1 MKTRGF
7 IQFGHDLLIMAAF
20 ALIGLASVLAGIV
33 YLIIWLVKHVQFVA
47 IALTLVLCTGCDQF
61 RDRVETQRIRVERN
75 DPKTGKPIKIGFI
88 ASEKPVKVPVV
99 YELEDGSTITEEID
113 VNGFD
118 VSPPPLPEK

>member
-1 MKTRGF
+1 MKLSDTGEAVLWWGALATLKIAF
-7 IQFGHDLLIMAAF
+7 LLAF
-20 ALIGLASVLAGIV
+20 
-33 YLIIWLVKHVQFVA
+33 F
-47 IALTLVLCTGCDQF
+47 TTGCDQF
-61 RDRVETQRIRVERN
+61 RNRVETQRIRVERN

-99 YELEDGSTITEEID
+99 YELEDGSTVTEEID